1 MGYRSLLLIATV
13 ALTNAFTGGRMFNA
27 PASRSCVRM
36 ADADD
41 PNFVPV
47 ILTAP
52 LRKLIIEK
60 TNPFVGTIGA
70 YSAVR
75 DDMKRAFAAQSND
88 GTDRGVIKDVEAF
101 GRLMKSVG
109 EQMSEEEVQTMF
121 NGCAALP
128 SPSFAVDQFTPASTG
143 SIAFEQWVKY
153 ILDSVREMQA
163 NDQGEKKFFGL
174 F

>member
-1 MGYRSLLLIATV
+1 
-13 ALTNAFTGGRMFNA
+13 
-27 PASRSCVRM
+27 
-36 ADADD
+36 
-41 PNFVPV
+41 
-47 ILTAP
+47 
-52 LRKLIIEK
+52 
-60 TNPFVGTIGA
+60 
-70 YSAVR
+70 
-75 DDMKRAFAAQSND
+75 
-88 GTDRGVIKDVEAF
+88 
-101 GRLMKSVG
+101 MKSVG